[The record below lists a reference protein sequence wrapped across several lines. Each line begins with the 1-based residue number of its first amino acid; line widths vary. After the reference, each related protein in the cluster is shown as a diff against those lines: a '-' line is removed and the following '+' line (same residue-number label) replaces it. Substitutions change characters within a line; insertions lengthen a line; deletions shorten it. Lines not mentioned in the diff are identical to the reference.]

1 MRALRC
7 DGAAQQA
14 WWGRARPSPARSSR
28 RGGLGLTVSCSGR
41 SHTGRATRITCKG
54 PKGCASRKIQGLGKQ
69 QHKWDQDF
77 TRACRKR
84 KRSSPAS
91 VPAATIG
98 GDGPGPSRMPVSR
111 AAQAAACSAPIDR
124 VPAFSRLA
132 FVRGRRYPIYA
143 GTLPLIVLS
152 RGLVVLKM
160 PIHDLHD
167 DRA

>member
-14 WWGRARPSPARSSR
+14 WWGEGQALPRAVLPE
-28 RGGLGLTVSCSGR
+28 GGLGLTVSRSGR

-54 PKGCASRKIQGLGKQ
+54 PKGCVSKKIQGLGKQ

-143 GTLPLIVLS
+143 GTLPLIVSSL
-152 RGLVVLKM
+152 GLVVLQL
-160 PIHDLHD
+160 PIRDLHD

>member
-1 MRALRC
+1 MTERLSK
-7 DGAAQQA
+7 A

-28 RGGLGLTVSCSGR
+28 RGVGFLRCRERT
-41 SHTGRATRITCKG
+41 ATHGQGDSDNARV
-54 PKGCASRKIQGLGKQ
+54 PKGCASKKIQGLGKQ

-152 RGLVVLKM
+152 LGLVVLKM
-160 PIHDLHD
+160 PIRDLHD

>member
-14 WWGRARPSPARSSR
+14 WWGEGQALPRAVLPE
-28 RGGLGLTVSCSGR
+28 GGLGLTVSRSGR
-41 SHTGRATRITCKG
+41 THTGRATRIKCKG
-54 PKGCASRKIQGLGKQ
+54 PKGCVSKKIQGLGKQ

-143 GTLPLIVLS
+143 GTLPLIVSSL
-152 RGLVVLKM
+152 GLVVPWIPVGNL
-160 PIHDLHD
+160 LD